1 MIAEDW
7 IEDEE
12 AFRRTGARYVEISA
26 SKHILTAFQFAIE
39 TRQPVRIL
47 GEPGRGKT
55 SALKHYLPGF
65 HGYYVEARGQHK
77 TLPGMLNML
86 LDTYG
91 TYRQGKQLKDL
102 ADAVT
107 RTLNQQYGIGSAPP
121 LVVDEYQ
128 TLEPQTLRE
137 LFKITEASQVPL
149 ILSGNGETLVNR
161 RDGKA
166 AMAQIDDR
174 IGMRIEIVGLTYQ
187 DCIEFCIEHNVE
199 GRDAHEA
206 ICSYGQRTNVRQ
218 LSRLFDQCRIV
229 AGAKGSIQRRHIETA
244 LLLITGSEASLK
256 LLNSRT
262 SGGEE

>member
-7 IEDEE
+7 IDTD
-12 AFRRTGARYVEISA
+12 AFKPTGSRYVEISA

-55 SALKHYLPGF
+55 SALKYYLPGF
-65 HGYYVEARGQHK
+65 DGYYVEARGQHK

-91 TYRQGKQLKDL
+91 TFRQGTQLKSL

-107 RTLNQQYGIGSAPP
+107 NTMNRTYDGYGPVSP

-137 LFKITEASQVPL
+137 LFKITEASRVPL

-161 RDGKA
+161 RDAKA

-174 IGMRIEIVGLTYQ
+174 IGMRIEIVGLTRQ
-187 DCIEFCIEHNVE
+187 DCIEFCIERNVE
-199 GRDAHEA
+199 GKDAHDA
-206 ICSYGQRTNVRQ
+206 ICNYGQRTNVRQ

-229 AGAKGSIQRRHIETA
+229 AGPQGSIHRRHIETA

-256 LLNSRT
+256 LLSSRA
-262 SGGEE
+262 SAEE